1 MPSDIDLAHMR
12 RALELAHRSIG
23 VSDPNPRVGCV
34 LVTSDGR
41 TIEGHTQQAG
51 SAHAEA
57 HAIQVARSQG
67 LSLQGA
73 TAYVTL
79 EPCSH
84 FGRTP
89 PCADG
94 LIAAGVS
101 RVVTAIGDPNPLVAG
116 QGVARLRAA
125 GIEVITGLLADESRE
140 LNIGFFSRME
150 RSRPWVRLKVA
161 ASLDGQTALADGTS
175 KWITSAQAR
184 SDGQRWRARANAV
197 LTGVGTVLADDPR
210 LDVREVPVVH
220 QPLRVVVDS
229 RLSTP
234 PQAKLLAEPG
244 KALLACAVADPVRQ
258 QALLAQDAEVLTL
271 ADGNSQRVDLPA
283 LLTEL
288 ARRGV
293 NELHVE
299 AGATLNGALIRAD
312 LVDEYLIYLAPKLLG
327 SGRGMWRLGAL
338 AALGDAPELRF
349 CGVTSVGPD
358 LRILARPTS
367 PAAAQAV
374 DPL

>member
-1 MPSDIDLAHMR
+1 MPTDIDLACMR
-12 RALELAHRSIG
+12 RALELAQLSIG

-34 LVTSDGR
+34 LLTGDGS
-41 TIEGHTQQAG
+41 TVEGHTQQAG

-57 HAIQVARSQG
+57 HAIQLAQSRG
-67 LSLQGA
+67 ISLKGA
-73 TAYVTL
+73 TAYVSL

-101 RVVTAIGDPNPLVAG
+101 RVVTAIADPNPLVAG

-125 GIEVITGLLADESRE
+125 GIEVVTGLLAMEARE

-150 RSRPWVRLKVA
+150 RSRPWVRLKAA
-161 ASLDGQTALADGTS
+161 ASLDGQTALPDGTS
-175 KWITSAQAR
+175 KWITSPQAR

-210 LDVREVPVVH
+210 LDVRDVPVIH
-220 QPLRVVVDS
+220 QPLRVVLDS
-229 RLSTP
+229 HLRTP
-234 PQAKLLAEPG
+234 PSAKLLAEPG
-244 KALLACAVADPVRQ
+244 RALIVCAVTDDHRHHV
-258 QALLAQDAEVLTL
+258 LAERGAEVLVLPDT
-271 ADGNSQRVDLPA
+271 AAQAIDLPA
-283 LLTEL
+283 LLAEL
-288 ARRGV
+288 ARRGI

-299 AGATLNGALIRAD
+299 AGATLNGALIQAG

-327 SGRGMWRLGAL
+327 AGRGMWQLGAL
-338 AALGDAPELRF
+338 PALSAAPALHF
-349 CGVTSVGPD
+349 CDVSPMGPD
-358 LRILARPTS
+358 LRILARPVT
-367 PAAAQAV
+367 
-374 DPL
+374 

>member
-1 MPSDIDLAHMR
+1 MPTDIDLVHMR
-12 RALELAHRSIG
+12 RALELARQSIG

-34 LVTSDGR
+34 LVTADGR
-41 TIEGHTQQAG
+41 TVEGHTQQAG

-57 HAIQVARSQG
+57 HAIQLAQSQG
-67 LSLQGA
+67 ISLKGA
-73 TAYVTL
+73 TAYVSL

-94 LIAAGVS
+94 LIAAGIS

-125 GIEVITGLLADESRE
+125 GIEVENGLLADEARE

-150 RSRPWVRLKVA
+150 RGRPWVRLKVA
-161 ASLDGQTALADGTS
+161 ASLDGQTALPDGTS
-175 KWITSAQAR
+175 QWITSPQAR
-184 SDGQRWRARANAV
+184 SDGQLWRARANAV

-220 QPLRVVVDS
+220 QPSRVVLDS
-229 RLSTP
+229 HLRTP
-234 PQAKLLAEPG
+234 PSARLLAEPG
-244 KALLACAVADPVRQ
+244 RALIVCVEADHLRQ
-258 QALLAQDAEVLTL
+258 QALAERGAEVLVLPDT
-271 ADGNSQRVDLPA
+271 AARAIDLTA
-283 LLTEL
+283 LLVEL
-288 ARRGV
+288 ARRGI

-299 AGATLNGALIRAD
+299 AGATLNGALIQAG

-327 SGRGMWRLGAL
+327 AGRGMWQFGAL
-338 AALGDAPELRF
+338 PALSAAPALHF
-349 CGVTSVGPD
+349 CGVTPIGPD
-358 LRILARPTS
+358 LRILARPIT
-367 PAAAQAV
+367 
-374 DPL
+374 